1 MFTILDILSGP
12 QKIRRLV
19 EILRADVVQGL
30 GMGLLEKVYEVME
43 EEDEQK
49 REVSCCS
56 WLELE
61 SFFSKVGRKKSDF
74 YE

>member
-56 WLELE
+56 
-61 SFFSKVGRKKSDF
+61 
-74 YE
+74 